1 MQGYLK
7 EVDVKYDMPT
17 ADVAIKRITFNI
29 RNGKKLGA
37 AAIKFIHG
45 YGSSGKGGK
54 IRTEARRYL
63 AEQKQKGYIRDF
75 IFGEDFSIFDEATRK
90 SFMLCDDLRR
100 DSDLE
105 RHNNGVTI
113 VVL

>member
-7 EVDVKYDMPT
+7 EVDIKSDMPA
-17 ADVAIKRITFNI
+17 ADTAIKRITYNI
-29 RNGKKLGA
+29 RNGKQLGA

-54 IRTEARRYL
+54 IRTAARRYL
-63 AEQKQKGYIRDF
+63 AEQKYKGYIRDF
-75 IFGEDFSIFDEATRK
+75 IPGEEFSIFDEATRK
-90 SFMLCDDLRR
+90 AFSVCDDLRR

-113 VVL
+113 VIL